1 MSSHI
6 INIAQT
12 AREIFDT
19 YDKNKDGSISKKEI
33 KPLLEKI
40 SKQLNLPIPNDDD
53 IEEGFKQLD
62 NNQNDKLEFEEF
74 FAFYKQI
81 YEQLIHQN

>member
-12 AREIFDT
+12 AREIFDS
-19 YDKNKDGSISKKEI
+19 YDKNNDGSISKKEI

-81 YEQLIHQN
+81 YEQLIH

>member
-81 YEQLIHQN
+81 YEQLIH

>member
-6 INIAQT
+6 IKIAQT
-12 AREIFDT
+12 AREIFDS
-19 YDKNKDGSISKKEI
+19 YDKNNDGSISKKEI

-81 YEQLIHQN
+81 YEQLIH

>member
-1 MSSHI
+1 MSWHI

-81 YEQLIHQN
+81 YEQLIH

>member
-6 INIAQT
+6 IKIAQT
-12 AREIFDT
+12 AREIFDS
-19 YDKNKDGSISKKEI
+19 YDKNNDGSISKKEI

>member
-33 KPLLEKI
+33 KPLQKKI

-81 YEQLIHQN
+81 YEQLIH